1 MFQTLLENAT
11 RICEATFGHLW
22 LLEGNAFRAVAVQGK
37 QSVVD
42 LLVRNPVADL
52 RDISGTPLGR
62 LAKTKEL
69 VHIPDFRADQS
80 FIEKHARIVPLVEL
94 SGARTF
100 VAVPMLKEGELIGA
114 IAMYR
119 QEVRPFTD
127 KQIELVKNFAAQAV
141 IAIENT
147 RLLNELRQRTDDL
160 TESLEQQTAT
170 SEVLKVISSTPGELE
185 PVFNAML
192 INAMRVCE
200 ARIRLHASIR

>member
-1 MFQTLLENAT
+1 MQRRGESGQPVKGQRTKRPKARDAPTASVSPADLQEQLDRRTRERDEALEQLAATSEVLQIISSSPGELEPVFDAMLANAT

-42 LLVRNPVADL
+42 LLVRNPVADQ

-62 LAKTKEL
+62 LVKTKEL

-119 QEVRPFTD
+119 QEVRPFTA
-127 KQIELVKNFAAQAV
+127 KQIDLVQNFAA
-141 IAIENT
+141 
-147 RLLNELRQRTDDL
+147 
-160 TESLEQQTAT
+160 
-170 SEVLKVISSTPGELE
+170 
-185 PVFNAML
+185 
-192 INAMRVCE
+192 
-200 ARIRLHASIR
+200 